1 MQNVRRSFGVHPGGS
16 AIAVCKF
23 IGTWRELKVND
34 KLNFGYVNSPRC
46 QIGSQKNVVRPVPEL
61 NQGPLAVALFHPAV
75 KATVFQAIFGKEFA
89 HAFNA
94 VTEITE
100 NNSGLIAEVLQ

>member
-1 MQNVRRSFGVHPGGS
+1 MQNVRSSFGVHPRGS
-16 AIAVCKF
+16 AIPVGKF
-23 IGTWRELKVND
+23 IGSRRKLKVND
-34 KLNFGYVNSPRC
+34 KLNFRHVNSTCRE
-46 QIGSQKNVVRPVPEL
+46 IGSQQNVVRPVPEL